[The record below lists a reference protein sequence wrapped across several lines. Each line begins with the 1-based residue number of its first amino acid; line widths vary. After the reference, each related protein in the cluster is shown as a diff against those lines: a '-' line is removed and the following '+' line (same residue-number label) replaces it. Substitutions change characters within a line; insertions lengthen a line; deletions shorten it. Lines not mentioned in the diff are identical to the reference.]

1 MSVEIASRD
10 NDFNNRQHKTSA
22 ATEVFI
28 YKRGLFNGN
37 LNDGKPFL
45 RIFLIP
51 DAVDIAVARMSCNL
65 VPLLFHIGVCFCD
78 RFIETFI
85 WTIMFPAEHFRN
97 SRQSLELVLCCCLY
111 PFLQPAHSILC
122 RCQ

>member
-37 LNDGKPFL
+37 LNDGKL
-45 RIFLIP
+45 
-51 DAVDIAVARMSCNL
+51 
-65 VPLLFHIGVCFCD
+65 
-78 RFIETFI
+78 
-85 WTIMFPAEHFRN
+85 
-97 SRQSLELVLCCCLY
+97 
-111 PFLQPAHSILC
+111 FLQPAHSILC

>member
-10 NDFNNRQHKTSA
+10 NDFNNRQHKTSV

-51 DAVDIAVARMSCNL
+51 DAIDIAGTSQEKSVKYYEN
-65 VPLLFHIGVCFCD
+65 
-78 RFIETFI
+78 FIF
-85 WTIMFPAEHFRN
+85 
-97 SRQSLELVLCCCLY
+97 
-111 PFLQPAHSILC
+111 QP
-122 RCQ
+122 RT